1 MFKIKRTLA
10 RAVVSLLVF
19 ISLICSDSLAA
30 ETKSSQSSGLKAS
43 IGRISVFDHGNNKG
57 LAIQVILTNVT
68 KNRIYVFLTGDAK
81 AALSDGNTLS
91 LEEIIGVTYCRMLYP
106 PEQATA
112 FCMKTHGMDLDY
124 YSYVDPEGQSDLLL
138 RYMFDGAGSQYT
150 PDGSLSFRLIM
161 ITRVAHTLADSLE
174 AQADPKSVAAPQI
187 VILNFPL
194 TQLGKP

>member
-68 KNRIYVFLTGDAK
+68 KIEYMYFL
-81 AALSDGNTLS
+81 
-91 LEEIIGVTYCRMLYP
+91 R
-106 PEQATA
+106 
-112 FCMKTHGMDLDY
+112 GM
-124 YSYVDPEGQSDLLL
+124 QKLL
-138 RYMFDGAGSQYT
+138 
-150 PDGSLSFRLIM
+150 
-161 ITRVAHTLADSLE
+161 
-174 AQADPKSVAAPQI
+174 
-187 VILNFPL
+187 
-194 TQLGKP
+194 